1 MQATQI
7 KITEGYG
14 RKRDEDEKKKIVNK
28 QLAGVG
34 TVLSDERERER
45 EREQRHRK
53 ITIGECTRVLGLN
66 AFERKGEKGRGVGKL
81 LLG

>member
-34 TVLSDERERER
+34 TALSDER

-53 ITIGECTRVLGLN
+53 ITIGECTRVLGLT
-66 AFERKGEKGRGVGKL
+66 AVERKGEKGRGVGKL
-81 LLG
+81 FLG